1 MSTPLHDSD
10 FYSWTRQQ
18 AALLSERRLD
28 ELDTEHLI
36 EELMDMGA
44 SQERELEGRLA
55 VLIAHRLRWRHQPE
69 RQGKRWR
76 ATIKE
81 QRCRIARLLRKNSG
95 LRSQLDEAFGASWFS
110 AMQQAV
116 KETPLDDNALPERC
130 PFTQSQVLAP
140 ECWPEPAEAGCA
152 TDPDG

>member
-1 MSTPLHDSD
+1 MSTPLHDAD
-10 FYSWTRQQ
+10 FYTWTREQ

-44 SQERELEGRLA
+44 SQERELESRLA
-55 VLIAHRLRWRHQPE
+55 VLIAHLLKWRHQPE
-69 RQGKRWR
+69 RQGKSWR

-81 QRCRIARLLRKNSG
+81 QRYRIARLLRKNPG
-95 LRSQLDEAFGASWFS
+95 LKSQLDEAFEASWFS
-110 AMQQAV
+110 AVQQAV
-116 KETPLDDNALPERC
+116 KETPFDEDAFPERC

-140 ECWPEPAEAGCA
+140 DFWPESAAAGSA
-152 TDPDG
+152 TDPHG